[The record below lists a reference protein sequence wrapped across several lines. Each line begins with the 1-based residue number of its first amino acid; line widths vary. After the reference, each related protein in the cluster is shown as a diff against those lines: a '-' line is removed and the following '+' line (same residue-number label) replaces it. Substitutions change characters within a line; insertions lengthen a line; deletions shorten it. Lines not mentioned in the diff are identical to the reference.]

1 MATFGETLKRERELR
16 KISLREVCEATK
28 IGLRY
33 LEALE
38 GNRFDQLPGGVFNK
52 GFIRAYAKF
61 IGLDAEALIT
71 SYLFDLGV
79 QQNPQPIRPRY
90 VGADI
95 EAVPEIPAAKPAPA
109 APRRRQVS
117 PRHWAW
123 AGSLAAI
130 SLAAA
135 GGVWLIAFRGP
146 SIETRPAG
154 SLPKR
159 SAKAQVGGDPI
170 SSPAS
175 AENKETLPFDAAAQP
190 PVLANP
196 EPAPR
201 PETPDSAAAAP
212 GAPASRETAW
222 RVADLG
228 LSLSVS
234 EPTWVALACD
244 GTERL
249 NREIAAGD
257 TVRLTCRKEIRLSS
271 ADAGAITMR
280 INGND
285 CLPLGERGAALDNFL
300 FDRERAAELCP
311 PNTPER

>member
-79 QQNPQPIRPRY
+79 QQNPQPVRPRY

-95 EAVPEIPAAKPAPA
+95 EAVPEIPVAKPAPA
-109 APRRRQVS
+109 APRRQVS
-117 PRHWAW
+117 PRQWAW
-123 AGSLAAI
+123 AGGLAAI

-135 GGVWLIAFRGP
+135 AGVWLIAFRGP

-159 SAKAQVGGDPI
+159 SDKAQVGGDPI
-170 SSPAS
+170 PSPAS
-175 AENKETLPFDAAAQP
+175 SEEKKETLPYDAAAQP

-201 PETPDSAAAAP
+201 PETADSAAP
-212 GAPASRETAW
+212 GAPAARETA
-222 RVADLG
+222 RSVAELG

-234 EPTWVALACD
+234 ELTWISVACD
-244 GTERL
+244 GTQRF

-257 TVRLTCRKEIRLSS
+257 TVRLTCRNEIRLSTP
-271 ADAGAITMR
+271 DAGAITMR

-285 CLPLGERGAALDNFL
+285 CLPLGERGAALDDFL
-300 FDRERAAELCP
+300 FDRERAADLCP

>member
-71 SYLFDLGV
+71 SYLFDLGI
-79 QQNPQPIRPRY
+79 QQNPQPVRPRY

-95 EAVPEIPAAKPAPA
+95 EAVPEIPPKPAPA

-117 PRHWAW
+117 PRQWAW

-135 GGVWLIAFRGP
+135 AGVWVIAFRGP

-175 AENKETLPFDAAAQP
+175 AEKNELPYDAAAQP

-201 PETPDSAAAAP
+201 LETADSAAAAP
-212 GAPASRETAW
+212 GAPASRETA
-222 RVADLG
+222 RSVAELG

-234 EPTWVALACD
+234 ELTWISVACD
-244 GTERL
+244 GTQRF
-249 NREIAAGD
+249 NREMAAGD
-257 TVRLTCRKEIRLSS
+257 TVRLTCRNEIRLSS

-285 CLPLGERGAALDNFL
+285 CLPLGERGAALDDFL

>member
-71 SYLFDLGV
+71 SYLFDLGI
-79 QQNPQPIRPRY
+79 QQNPQPVRPRY

-95 EAVPEIPAAKPAPA
+95 EAVPEIPVAKPAPA
-109 APRRRQVS
+109 ARRRRQVS
-117 PRHWAW
+117 PRQWAW
-123 AGSLAAI
+123 AGSVAAV
-130 SLAAA
+130 SLAVAA
-135 GGVWLIAFRGP
+135 GFWLIAFRDP
-146 SIETRPAG
+146 SIETRPG
-154 SLPKR
+154 SLAKR
-159 SAKAQVGGDPI
+159 SAKAQVGGDAI
-170 SSPAS
+170 SSAAS
-175 AENKETLPFDAAAQP
+175 APQPVLPFDAGAEP

-201 PETPDSAAAAP
+201 SENAP
-212 GAPASRETAW
+212 GAAEVGPKESAAR
-222 RVADLG
+222 RVEDLG

-234 EPTWVALACD
+234 ELTWIAVACD
-244 GTERL
+244 GRERL
-249 NREIAAGD
+249 SREIAEGD
-257 TVRLTCRKEIRLSS
+257 TVRLSCHNEIRLSS
-271 ADAGAITMR
+271 ADAGALTIQ

-285 CLPLGERGAALDNFL
+285 CLPLGERGATLDEFIIN
-300 FDRERAAELCP
+300 RERAAELCSP
-311 PNTPER
+311 SPPER